1 MASLKLLGDAQNS
14 RRRRVIAQI
23 FGSTS
28 NAGTVTSARRVASG
42 LPARAAAALTEVKVF
57 RDPWSNSYLV
67 SMLFAVDNLAKA
79 KALVESPGLKA
90 HMESAGVVGP
100 TSARF
105 LKEDV

>member
-1 MASLKLLGDAQNS
+1 M
-14 RRRRVIAQI
+14 
-23 FGSTS
+23 
-28 NAGTVTSARRVASG
+28 
-42 LPARAAAALTEVKVF
+42 
-57 RDPWSNSYLV
+57 SNSYLV
-67 SMLFAVDNLAKA
+67 SMLFAVDNPAKA

>member
-1 MASLKLLGDAQNS
+1 M
-14 RRRRVIAQI
+14 
-23 FGSTS
+23 
-28 NAGTVTSARRVASG
+28 
-42 LPARAAAALTEVKVF
+42 P
-57 RDPWSNSYLV
+57 
-67 SMLFAVDNLAKA
+67 FAVDNLAKT

>member
-1 MASLKLLGDAQNS
+1 MPA
-14 RRRRVIAQI
+14 
-23 FGSTS
+23 
-28 NAGTVTSARRVASG
+28 TSARRVASG
-42 LPARAAAALTEVKVF
+42 LPERAAAEALTEFKDF
-57 RDPWSNSYLV
+57 GGDANPNLA
-67 SMLFAVDNLAKA
+67 SMLFAADNPAKT